1 MACLGVITVG
11 KQRVFGLFCTLSAA
25 SAAACLRLLCVD
37 DVLGRAISL
46 TNVNAEAG
54 SVVGEVWSAEPARAG
69 RAQHFFEQPLRE
81 WWYDQAQHSRAADGE
96 LAALAA
102 TKSLIGL

>member
-11 KQRVFGLFCTLSAA
+11 QQRVFVLFFTLSAA

-54 SVVGEVWSAEPARAG
+54 SVVGEVWSAEPACAG
-69 RAQHFFEQPLRE
+69 RAQHFFEQ
-81 WWYDQAQHSRAADGE
+81 WWYRQAQHSRAADGG

-102 TKSLIGL
+102 TRNLLSL